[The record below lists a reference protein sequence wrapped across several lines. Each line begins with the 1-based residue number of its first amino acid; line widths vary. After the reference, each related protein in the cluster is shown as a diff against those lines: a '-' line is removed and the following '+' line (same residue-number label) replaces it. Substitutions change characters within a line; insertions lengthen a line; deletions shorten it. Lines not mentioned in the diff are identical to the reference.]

1 MCRAGF
7 SLWED
12 RMIQLQIG
20 MDEVLKLEAAGHE
33 QAYQEFKNKFKP
45 KKTTDDCYTPANVY
59 DVIASWV
66 ANEYNLNRDDFVR
79 PFYPGESYQDRE
91 YPDGCVVVDNP
102 PFSIL
107 AEIIT
112 WYAQKGIRFFLF
124 GPGLTIFSARNV
136 DVTYICVGADIT
148 YANGAQVCTSFVTNM
163 DTCRART
170 APDLYRLIEIENDK
184 NVKATKAQ
192 VPKYEFPDCVIT
204 AAILQRWS
212 KHGIS
217 YRLNKEDC
225 VRISALDSMK
235 EAGKAIYG
243 GGYLLSEDA
252 AAVRAE
258 TEKKAI
264 EIAARG
270 GVRTVWPI
278 SDRERRVSNSLGD
291 QRPGAADHAAAEPGE
306 AWHGL

>member
-1 MCRAGF
+1 
-7 SLWED
+7 
-12 RMIQLQIG
+12 MIQLQIG
-20 MDEVLKLEAAGHE
+20 MDEVLKLEAQGHE
-33 QAYQEFKNKFKP
+33 KAYQEFKDKFKP

-59 DVIASWV
+59 DVIADWV
-66 ANEYNLNRDDFVR
+66 ASEYSLDKASFVR

-112 WYAQKGIRFFLF
+112 WYANKGIRFFLF

-148 YANGAQVCTSFVTNM
+148 YANGAQVCTSFVTNL

-170 APDLYRLIEIENDK
+170 APDLYRLIQTENDR
-184 NVKATKAQ
+184 NVYESK
-192 VPKYEFPDCVIT
+192 VHLPKYEFPDYVVT

-212 KHGIS
+212 KHGIT

-225 VRISALDSMK
+225 IRISALDSMK
-235 EAGKAIYG
+235 EVGKEIYG

-252 AAVRAE
+252 AKTRAE
-258 TEKKAI
+258 AEQQAL
-264 EIAARG
+264 EIAAG
-270 GVRTVWPI
+270 GVRVWTI
-278 SDRERRVSNSLGD
+278 SEREQQIARALGN
-291 QRPGAADHAAAEPGE
+291 QRTRAADHPEAEQPGG
-306 AWHGL
+306 AWPGD

>member
-1 MCRAGF
+1 
-7 SLWED
+7 
-12 RMIQLQIG
+12 MIQLQIG

-33 QAYQEFKNKFKP
+33 QAYQEFKDKFKP
-45 KKTTDDCYTPANVY
+45 KKTTDDCYTPENVY
-59 DVIASWV
+59 DVIAGWV
-66 ANEYNLNRDDFVR
+66 ANEYGLNRDDFVR

-91 YPDGCVVVDNP
+91 YPDSCVVVDNP

-112 WYAQKGIRFFLF
+112 WYATRGIRFFLF

-136 DVTYICVGADIT
+136 DVTYICTGADIT
-148 YANGAQVCTSFVTNM
+148 YANGAQVCTSFVTNL

-170 APDLYRLIEIENDK
+170 APDLYQLIKFENDK
-184 NVKATKAQ
+184 NSTKENP
-192 VPKYEFPDCVIT
+192 PKYEFPDCVIT

-212 KHGIS
+212 KYGIS
-217 YRLNKEDC
+217 YRLDKRDC

-258 TEKKAI
+258 AEKQAL

-278 SDRERRVSNSLGD
+278 SDRERRVADRLGN
-291 QRPGAADHAAAEPGE
+291 QRARAADYAAAEPG
-306 AWHGL
+306 ATDRSRM

>member
-1 MCRAGF
+1 
-7 SLWED
+7 
-12 RMIQLQIG
+12 MIQLQIG
-20 MDEVLKLEAAGHE
+20 MDEVLALEAAGNE
-33 QAYQEFKNKFKP
+33 QAYQDFKDKFKP
-45 KKTTDDCYTPANVY
+45 KKTTDDCYTPENVY
-59 DVIASWV
+59 NVVAEWV
-66 ANEYNLNRDDFVR
+66 ASEYNLDRADFVR
-79 PFYPGESYQDRE
+79 PFYPGESYQDRI
-91 YPDGCVVVDNP
+91 YPEGCVVVDNP

-112 WYAQKGIRFFLF
+112 WYAQRGIRFFLF

-148 YANGAQVCTSFVTNM
+148 YANGAQVCTSFVTNL
-163 DTCRART
+163 DSCRART
-170 APDLYRLIEIENDK
+170 APDLFRMIEVENDK
-184 NVKATKAQ
+184 NVKGTKVH
-192 VPKYEFPDCVIT
+192 VPKYEFPDCVVT

-243 GGYLLSEDA
+243 GGYLLSDDA
-252 AAVRAE
+252 AKARAE
-258 TEKKAI
+258 AEQQAV

-278 SDRERRVSNSLGD
+278 SERERRVANRLGD
-291 QRPGAADHAAAEPGE
+291 QRARAQDHAAAEPK
-306 AWHGL
+306 AWHG

>member
-1 MCRAGF
+1 
-7 SLWED
+7 
-12 RMIQLQIG
+12 MIQLQIG
-20 MDEVLKLEAAGHE
+20 MDEVLAMEAAGSA
-33 QAYQEFKNKFKP
+33 QAYEDFKEKFKP
-45 KKTTDDCYTPANVY
+45 KKTTDDCYTPENIY
-59 DVIASWV
+59 NVIADWV
-66 ANEYNLNRDDFVR
+66 ATEYNLDRANFVR
-79 PFYPGESYQDRE
+79 PFYPGESYQDRI

-112 WYAQKGIRFFLF
+112 WYAQRGIRFFLF

-148 YANGAQVCTSFVTNM
+148 YANGAQVCTSFVTNL
-163 DTCRART
+163 DSCRART
-170 APDLYRLIEIENDK
+170 APNLFRMIKVENDK
-184 NVKATKAQ
+184 NVKGAKVH
-192 VPKYEFPDCVIT
+192 VPKYEFPDCVVT

-252 AAVRAE
+252 AKARAE
-258 TEKKAI
+258 AEQQAI

-270 GVRTVWPI
+270 GGRTVWPI
-278 SDRERRVSNSLGD
+278 SERERRVANRLGS
-291 QRPGAADHAAAEPGE
+291 QRARAANH
-306 AWHGL
+306 

>member
-1 MCRAGF
+1 
-7 SLWED
+7 
-12 RMIQLQIG
+12 MIQLQIG

-33 QAYQEFKNKFKP
+33 QAYQEFKDKFKP
-45 KKTTDDCYTPANVY
+45 KKTTDDCYTPENIYEA
-59 DVIASWV
+59 IAGWV
-66 ANEYNLNRDDFVR
+66 AVEYKVDRSAFVR

-91 YPDGCVVVDNP
+91 YPAGCVVVDNP

-112 WYAQKGIRFFLF
+112 WYAQRGIRFFLF

-184 NVKATKAQ
+184 NVKGSKNHP
-192 VPKYEFPDCVIT
+192 PKYAFPDCVIT

-212 KHGIS
+212 KHGID

-243 GGYLLSEDA
+243 GGYLLSDDA

-258 TEKKAI
+258 AEKKAL
-264 EIAARG
+264 EIASG
-270 GVRTVWPI
+270 GGT
-278 SDRERRVSNSLGD
+278 DSLAN
-291 QRPGAADHAAAEPGE
+291 Q
-306 AWHGL
+306 

>member
-1 MCRAGF
+1 
-7 SLWED
+7 
-12 RMIQLQIG
+12 MIQLQIG
-20 MDEVLKLEAAGHE
+20 MDEVLAMEAAGSA
-33 QAYQEFKNKFKP
+33 QAYEDFKEKFKP
-45 KKTTDDCYTPANVY
+45 KKTTDDCYTPENIY
-59 DVIASWV
+59 NTIADWV
-66 ANEYNLNRDDFVR
+66 ANEYQVDRADFVR
-79 PFYPGESYQDRE
+79 PFFPGESYQDRE
-91 YPDGCVVVDNP
+91 YPDGCIVVDNP

-112 WYAQKGIRFFLF
+112 WYAQRGIRFFLF

-148 YANGAQVCTSFVTNM
+148 YANGAQVCTSFITNM

-170 APDLYRLIEIENDK
+170 APDLYRLIKEQNDLNARGGK
-184 NVKATKAQ
+184 PPTPN
-192 VPKYEFPDCVIT
+192 YEFPECVIT

-212 KHGIS
+212 KYGIS

-243 GGYLLSEDA
+243 GGYLLSNDA
-252 AAVRAE
+252 AKERAE
-258 TEKKAI
+258 AEQQAV

-278 SDRERRVSNSLGD
+278 SERERRVANRLGD
-291 QRPGAADHAAAEPGE
+291 QRARAADHVAAEPDPWRGSS
-306 AWHGL
+306 GGI

>member
-1 MCRAGF
+1 
-7 SLWED
+7 
-12 RMIQLQIG
+12 MIQLQIG

-33 QAYQEFKNKFKP
+33 QAYQDFKDKFKP
-45 KKTTDDCYTPANVY
+45 KKTTDDCYTPENVY
-59 DVIASWV
+59 DVIADWV
-66 ANEYNLNRDDFVR
+66 ANEYNL
-79 PFYPGESYQDRE
+79 DRE
-91 YPDGCVVVDNP
+91 YQEGCIVVDNP

-112 WYAQKGIRFFLF
+112 WYANKGIRFFLF

-163 DTCRART
+163 DSCRART

-184 NVKATKAQ
+184 NVRGGKAPTPRY
-192 VPKYEFPDCVIT
+192 VFPDYVVT

-212 KHGIS
+212 KYGIS

-243 GGYLLSEDA
+243 GGYLLSDEA
-252 AAVRAE
+252 AKARA
-258 TEKKAI
+258 KA
-264 EIAARG
+264 EQEAMENAIAAG
-270 GVRTVWPI
+270 GGGTRQWEI
-278 SDRERRVSNSLGD
+278 SERERRTINSLGD
-291 QRPGAADHAAAEPGE
+291 QQPGAPDHPAAELWGSWPCGRS
-306 AWHGL
+306 G